1 MTTAA
6 RTDIQHHDHIVLLV
20 DTFYGKVRKDE
31 LLGGI
36 FNGIIGDRWPEHLA
50 KMHRFWGTVLIN
62 EGSYTGTPLRPH
74 LDMPIGATHFQ
85 RWLQLFHAT
94 VDELFEGPV
103 AQLAHRNADR
113 MADMFQERIAR
124 YRERPQ
130 DFIQ

>member
-6 RTDIQHHDHIVLLV
+6 RTDIQHHDQIVQLV

-36 FNGIIGDRWPEHLA
+36 FNGIIGDRWPEHLE

-124 YRERPQ
+124 YRTRPQ

>member
-1 MTTAA
+1 MTPAPRA
-6 RTDIQHHDHIVLLV
+6 DIRHHDHIVLLV
-20 DTFYGKVRKDE
+20 DTFYGKVRNDE
-31 LLGGI
+31 LLGAI
-36 FNGIIGDRWPEHLA
+36 FNGIIGDRWPEHLE

-74 LDMPIGATHFQ
+74 LHMPIGAAHFA

-113 MADMFQERIAR
+113 MADMFQERIER
-124 YRERPQ
+124 YRERPK

>member
-6 RTDIQHHDHIVLLV
+6 CTDIQHHDQIVQLV

-36 FNGIIGDRWPEHLA
+36 FNGIIGDRWPEHLE

>member
-1 MTTAA
+1 MMPAPRA
-6 RTDIQHHDHIVLLV
+6 DIRHHDHIVLLV
-20 DTFYGKVRKDE
+20 DTFYGKVRNDE
-31 LLGGI
+31 LLGAI
-36 FNGIIGDRWPEHLA
+36 FNGIIGDRWPEHLE

-74 LDMPIGATHFQ
+74 LHMPIGAAHFA

-113 MADMFQERIAR
+113 MADMFQERIER
-124 YRERPQ
+124 YRTRPQ

>member
-1 MTTAA
+1 MTPAPRA
-6 RTDIQHHDHIVLLV
+6 DIRHHDHIVLLV
-20 DTFYGKVRKDE
+20 DTFYGKVRNDE
-31 LLGGI
+31 LLGAI
-36 FNGIIGDRWPEHLA
+36 FNGIIGDRWPEHLE

-74 LDMPIGATHFQ
+74 LHMPIGAAHFA

-113 MADMFQERIAR
+113 MADMFQERIER
-124 YRERPQ
+124 YRTRPQ